1 MKTSLALFLGRLEFF
16 VFFAE
21 PFNAAGRVNQLLLAC
36 KKRVALGTNFHSD
49 VFSGRTGF
57 QNRTAVTRDRGFFVS
72 RVNVFFHF

>member
-49 VFSGRTGF
+49 VFSG
-57 QNRTAVTRDRGFFVS
+57 
-72 RVNVFFHF
+72 